1 MGDCNSFILSGL
13 WGIDGRVLIVPSG
26 IETPVLNFH
35 CLLYLLVLIVPSG
48 IETWFQDRPHTYRCF
63 VLIVPSG
70 IETNIVAQNSIRQ
83 VVLIVPSGIET
94 TKFG

>member
-26 IETPVLNFH
+26 IETLNLISIKLFIN
-35 CLLYLLVLIVPSG
+35 VLIVPSG
-48 IETWFQDRPHTYRCF
+48 IETVEAFINGPSDI

-70 IETNIVAQNSIRQ
+70 IETQ
-83 VVLIVPSGIET
+83 VSDG
-94 TKFG
+94 

>member
-26 IETPVLNFH
+26 IETLVPLSSVYSHNVLIVPSGIETRSILLNFDQN
-35 CLLYLLVLIVPSG
+35 LVLIVPSG
-48 IETWFQDRPHTYRCF
+48 IETVYWLVLISGHQT

-70 IETNIVAQNSIRQ
+70 IETI
-83 VVLIVPSGIET
+83 
-94 TKFG
+94 

>member
-26 IETPVLNFH
+26 IETELHFKR
-35 CLLYLLVLIVPSG
+35 LERSEVLIVPSG
-48 IETWFQDRPHTYRCF
+48 IETRSILVDSFRLR

-70 IETNIVAQNSIRQ
+70 IETHERSFFSHI
-83 VVLIVPSGIET
+83 G
-94 TKFG
+94 

>member
-26 IETPVLNFH
+26 IETRANLEN
-35 CLLYLLVLIVPSG
+35 LLSPSLVLIVPSG
-48 IETWFQDRPHTYRCF
+48 IETNLGLIERIRAM

-70 IETNIVAQNSIRQ
+70 IETSCAGVYA
-83 VVLIVPSGIET
+83 T
-94 TKFG
+94 TSSLY

>member
-26 IETPVLNFH
+26 IETRVVQASAG
-35 CLLYLLVLIVPSG
+35 LV
-48 IETWFQDRPHTYRCF
+48 F

-70 IETNIVAQNSIRQ
+70 IETCLIEYPFSFLI
-83 VVLIVPSGIET
+83 VLIVPSGIET
-94 TKFG
+94 QEAPSRPDGLNMY

>member
-26 IETPVLNFH
+26 IETIRDVILHKKGN
-35 CLLYLLVLIVPSG
+35 
-48 IETWFQDRPHTYRCF
+48 E

-70 IETNIVAQNSIRQ
+70 IETNESSKNTDNHWT
-83 VVLIVPSGIET
+83 VLIVPSGIET
-94 TKFG
+94 SHI

>member
-26 IETPVLNFH
+26 IETIYSKLTSGIGK
-35 CLLYLLVLIVPSG
+35 VLIVPSG
-48 IETWFQDRPHTYRCF
+48 IETEERRTVFIHQP

-70 IETNIVAQNSIRQ
+70 IETPDGMELPVGAS
-83 VVLIVPSGIET
+83 VY
-94 TKFG
+94 

>member
-26 IETPVLNFH
+26 IETV
-35 CLLYLLVLIVPSG
+35 LVLMVFDYLI
-48 IETWFQDRPHTYRCF
+48 

-70 IETNIVAQNSIRQ
+70 IETNLKQRSTLANKR
-83 VVLIVPSGIET
+83 VLIVPSGIET
-94 TKFG
+94 YQ

>member
-26 IETPVLNFH
+26 IETKVVVCAFGDIK
-35 CLLYLLVLIVPSG
+35 VLIVPSG
-48 IETWFQDRPHTYRCF
+48 IETEEKLGGMLLKT

-70 IETNIVAQNSIRQ
+70 IETR
-83 VVLIVPSGIET
+83 
-94 TKFG
+94 

>member
-26 IETPVLNFH
+26 IETFIKSSLPRREA
-35 CLLYLLVLIVPSG
+35 VLIVPSG
-48 IETWFQDRPHTYRCF
+48 IETRFCFGFRVIISF

-70 IETNIVAQNSIRQ
+70 IETEEDITIFAPVASY
-83 VVLIVPSGIET
+83 
-94 TKFG
+94 

>member
-26 IETPVLNFH
+26 IETCFH
-35 CLLYLLVLIVPSG
+35 CYVPLIRSVLIVPSG
-48 IETWFQDRPHTYRCF
+48 IETSKIVVCAFGDI

-70 IETNIVAQNSIRQ
+70 IET
-83 VVLIVPSGIET
+83 VLVDLV
-94 TKFG
+94 FC

>member
-26 IETPVLNFH
+26 IETFLKPKKRSTH
-35 CLLYLLVLIVPSG
+35 IAVLIVPSG
-48 IETWFQDRPHTYRCF
+48 IETCEKSNRAMEAR

-70 IETNIVAQNSIRQ
+70 IETRNTSKSLPTHQCINC
-83 VVLIVPSGIET
+83 T
-94 TKFG
+94 

>member
-26 IETPVLNFH
+26 IET
-35 CLLYLLVLIVPSG
+35 LLKISLSYVFKVLIVPSG
-48 IETWFQDRPHTYRCF
+48 IETLFDSSNDPT
-63 VLIVPSG
+63 L
-70 IETNIVAQNSIRQ
+70 

-94 TKFG
+94 C